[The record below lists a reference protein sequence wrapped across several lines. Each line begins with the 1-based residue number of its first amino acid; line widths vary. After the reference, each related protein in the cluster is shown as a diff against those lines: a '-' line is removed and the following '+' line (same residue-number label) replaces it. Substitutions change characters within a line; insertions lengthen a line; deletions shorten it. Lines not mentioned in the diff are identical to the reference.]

1 MLRKVIVA
9 AKTALARS
17 VFWTRL
23 AVVVRDQ
30 ANTVVR
36 IRLGDSPWVEESGER
51 WLVETAGPNCE
62 TFIDVGGNKGVWTDL
77 LLRTG
82 GRAKRG
88 LVFEPALPALALLR
102 ARFGGLENVTI
113 VDKAVSDASGTIDF
127 YEEADAGG
135 MSSAVAGHS
144 LQPTTRRSVATTTLD
159 AAAQEAGFDSVDF
172 VKIDVEGL
180 DLAVLRGAR
189 ALIERQRIGLI
200 QFEYHHAWLRV
211 GSTLRAAIIL
221 LENAGYEVYLLNPT
235 GLFKPDLARYGEYFG
250 MSNYVAVA
258 PAWRKTVESH
268 VRGTL

>member
-1 MLRKVIVA
+1 MIRKAIVA

-17 VFWTRL
+17 VFWTRV

-51 WLVETAGPNCE
+51 WLVETAGPSCE
-62 TFIDVGGNKGVWTDL
+62 TFIDVGGNRGVWTDL
-77 LLRTG
+77 MLRTG
-82 GRAKRG
+82 GREKRG
-88 LVFEPALPALALLR
+88 LVFEPALPALELLR
-102 ARFGGLENVTI
+102 ARFGGVKEIEVI
-113 VDKAVSDASGTIDF
+113 DKAVSDRNGTIEF

-144 LQPTTRRSVATTTLD
+144 LQTTTRRSVATTTLD
-159 AAAQEAGFDSVDF
+159 TAAAEAGFTTIDF

-180 DLAVLRGAR
+180 DLAVLRGAQS
-189 ALIERQRIGLI
+189 LIAQQRIGLI

-211 GSTLRAAIIL
+211 GSTLRAAFML
-221 LENAGYEVYLLNPT
+221 LEGSGYDVYLLNPT

-258 PAWRKTVESH
+258 PAWRKTLESR
-268 VRGTL
+268 VRGEL

>member
-1 MLRKVIVA
+1 MLRKTIVA
-9 AKTALARS
+9 AKTVLAKS
-17 VFWTRL
+17 AFWTKL

-51 WLVETAGPNCE
+51 WLVETAGPSCE
-62 TFIDVGGNKGVWTDL
+62 TFIDVGGNKGVWTGL
-77 LLRTG
+77 LLQTG
-82 GRAKRG
+82 GREKRG
-88 LVFEPALPALALLR
+88 LVFEPALPALKLLR
-102 ARFGGLENVTI
+102 ERFGGLSNVTI
-113 VDKAVSDASGTIDF
+113 IEKAVSDAVGTIEF
-127 YEEADAGG
+127 FEEADAGG

-144 LQPTTRRSVATTTLD
+144 LQPTTRRSVSATTLD
-159 AAAQEAGFDSVDF
+159 VAVEEAGFQIVDF

-189 ALIERQRIGLI
+189 GLIERQRIGLI

-211 GSTLRAAIIL
+211 GSTLRAAVML
-221 LENAGYEVYLLNPT
+221 LEGAGYEVFLLNPT

-258 PAWRKTVESH
+258 PAWRHLIESRI
-268 VRGTL
+268 RGPL